1 MSPEPAPDLRPTLL
15 GTARQHATDRVPR
28 AARSDSVEA
37 VLTALRGRQFD
48 AASVVAVV
56 EQERLEGLVTIERLL
71 AAPPGATVAAV
82 MDPDPPVVTSVTDQ
96 EHAAWAA
103 FQHGEPGL
111 AVVDEDARFVGL
123 ISPQQLLGV
132 LLSEHD
138 EDVARVGGFLATSAE
153 ARAASTAPVRQRL
166 AVRLPWLVVGFAG
179 AVLSALLVG
188 LFETQLEREVLIA
201 FFVPGVV
208 YLADAVGTQTE
219 ALIVRGLS
227 LGVDV
232 RRTAW
237 LELVTGLLVGAFLGA
252 IALPAVYLLWGDLPV
267 ACTVAVAL
275 FAASSFATVIATALP
290 ALIHRAGKDPAYGA
304 GPLSTVIQDLLSLVV
319 YFLAATVIVF

>member
-1 MSPEPAPDLRPTLL
+1 MAVR
-15 GTARQHATDRVPR
+15 R
-28 AARSDSVEA
+28 DSVEA
-37 VLTALRGRQFD
+37 VLTGLRGRQFD

-56 EQERLEGLVTIERLL
+56 EHGRLEGLVTIERLL
-71 AAPPGATVAAV
+71 AAPLGASIAAV
-82 MDPDPPVVTSVTDQ
+82 MDPDPPVVTPATDQ
-96 EHAAWAA
+96 EHAAWVA

-111 AVVDEDARFVGL
+111 AVVDDDDRFVGL
-123 ISPQQLLGV
+123 ISPQQLFGV

-138 EDVARVGGFLATSAE
+138 EDIARVGGFLATSAQ
-153 ARAASTAPVRQRL
+153 ARAATTAPVRHRL

-179 AVLSALLVG
+179 AVLSALLVS
-188 LFETQLEREVLIA
+188 LFQAQLEKEVLIA

-237 LELVTGLLVGAFLGA
+237 LELATGLLVGGFLAA

-275 FAASSFATVIATALP
+275 FAASSFATAIATALP
-290 ALIHRAGKDPAYGA
+290 ALIHRFGKDPAYGA

-319 YFLAATVIVF
+319 YFLAATAIVF

>member
-1 MSPEPAPDLRPTLL
+1 MSPDLVVDEPSVIL
-15 GTARQHATDRVPR
+15 GTARQHATDNVPV
-28 AARSDSVEA
+28 AGPSDDVDA
-37 VLTALRGRQFD
+37 VLTSLRGHRYD
-48 AASVVAVV
+48 EASVVAVV
-56 EQERLEGLVTIERLL
+56 DGDRLLGVATIERLL
-71 AAPPGATVAAV
+71 VAEPGATLADV
-82 MDPDPPVVTSVTDQ
+82 MDADPPTVAPRTDQ
-96 EHAAWAA
+96 EQAAWRA
-103 FQHGEPGL
+103 FEHGEPGL
-111 AVVDEDARFVGL
+111 AVVDETGRFVGL
-123 ISPQQLLGV
+123 ISPQRLLGV

-153 ARAASTAPVRQRL
+153 ARAASTAPVRHRL

-179 AVLSALLVG
+179 AMLSALLVG
-188 LFETQLEREVLIA
+188 LFESELEEQVLIA

-227 LGVDV
+227 IGVDV
-232 RRTAW
+232 RRTAV
-237 LELVTGLLVGAFLGA
+237 LELVTGLFVGLFLAA
-252 IALPAVYLLWGDLPV
+252 IALPAVYLLWHDLPV

-290 ALIHRAGKDPAYGA
+290 AVIHRFGKDPAYGA

-319 YFLAATVIVF
+319 YFLAATLIVF